1 MQSSASPLATKLT
14 LIKLP
19 TELKNKIYGF
29 VLPSGEIL
37 KRIKTSECVKT
48 SAWNNFKVVRCD
60 VAVPRVSETIS
71 KEAADVLLGR
81 NTVVLNVEEC
91 CSTHGD
97 KAIRAL
103 SGRHFLLKHP
113 YRRIQLQLR
122 QPRSRCTVRCVLD
135 LVRTIAAVLKETGI
149 RKLTVDV
156 SKISYDQTLGIH
168 SVLDYEQMG
177 VRYAGVGT
185 VTTTISSVVIHFVHP
200 PLSEAWSIMSRL
212 PRGLARW
219 PVQYEHPHALWS
231 IDVRHPRV
239 VRRLAAFLK
248 EYYDGQDGEDGE
260 GAYEVWT
267 DHVASEEELEMVT
280 HFALTEADEDDE
292 D

>member
-1 MQSSASPLATKLT
+1 MQSSASPPAKKLT

-19 TELKNKIYGF
+19 AELKDKIYGF
-29 VLPSGEIL
+29 VLPSGKIV
-37 KRIKTSECVKT
+37 KRIKTSECVKI
-48 SAWNNFKVVRCD
+48 SAWNTVHVVRCD
-60 VAVPRVSETIS
+60 NAVLQVSKMIS
-71 KEAADVLLGR
+71 KEAADVLLAR

-97 KAIRAL
+97 KAIHAL
-103 SGRHFLLKHP
+103 SRRQFHLKHP

-122 QPRSRCTVRCVLD
+122 QPRSSCTVHCVLD
-135 LVRTIAAVLKETGI
+135 LIKSIAAVLKATGI
-149 RKLTVDV
+149 HKLTVD
-156 SKISYDQTLGIH
+156 
-168 SVLDYEQMG
+168 MG

-185 VTTTISSVVIHFVHP
+185 VTTTISPVTVHFVHP
-200 PLSEAWSIMSRL
+200 ALAEAWSIMARL
-212 PRGLARW
+212 PRGLAKW
-219 PVQYEHPHALWS
+219 PVQYEHPHRLWG
-231 IDVRHPRV
+231 IDVRYPRV

-267 DHVASEEELEMVT
+267 DHVASEEELETVT
-280 HFALTEADEDDE
+280 HCALTEADGDDQ